1 LLTQKLEQC
10 SINGENLVVFGRAS
24 RIGDTAKKYLLKA
37 KCQRLPEVQKLLR
50 FSTKIAEAAQRLE
63 DVLHLRVATNKC
75 RSLLWARAWAAFIRQ
90 RKPTAFLLML
100 KKYVIHVAQNFENKA
115 QKIADE
121 SQGDVL
127 RNASIMICTIA
138 STDRLLKD
146 WARVCVKV
154 TRITPVVMVKEVEP
168 LQMHTIIGVLSSCAS
183 VSVCVYVRV
192 CVCVCVYVC
201 ARVRVRLCVLV
212 YVCMRLRVHT
222 CMYVFV
228 YVCMRVCACV
238 CVCVRVCAYA
248 CVCVFACV

>member
-1 LLTQKLEQC
+1 M
-10 SINGENLVVFGRAS
+10 VFGSAS

-90 RKPTAFLLML
+90 RKPTAFLVML
-100 KKYVIHVAQNFENKA
+100 KKWGIHVAQNFENRA

-192 CVCVCVYVC
+192 CVCVYVC
-201 ARVRVRLCVLV
+201 ARVRVRVCVHVRV
-212 YVCMRLRVHT
+212 YMCVRVRVC
-222 CMYVFV
+222 
-228 YVCMRVCACV
+228 VCACACACV
-238 CVCVRVCAYA
+238 CMCWCVCIFVYA
-248 CVCVFACV
+248 CVCERVCVCLCKNCIAAAR